1 MMCCKFR
8 FRLSLSE
15 DGPVTVSHQALDTER
30 RASQMERRR
39 CSGVR
44 IRVGETRQNAKE
56 GRLGLLFA
64 GWMETRTCGRVD
76 GMDGATANR
85 HQPRRKNGR
94 AAKVRQLRR
103 FAWQVSVSGWYELR
117 TSNELTSFF
126 VSLGRLVL
134 SCPRSGLVWSDLS
147 GSGLRKSVSTA

>member
-117 TSNELTSFF
+117 TSNELTSFCRLF
-126 VSLGRLVL
+126 VS
-134 SCPRSGLVWSDLS
+134 SCRAPGLVWS
-147 GSGLRKSVSTA
+147 GLV

>member
-1 MMCCKFR
+1 MCCKFR

-85 HQPRRKNGR
+85 HQPRRKKGCQGSTAEEVRLAGQR
-94 AAKVRQLRR
+94 A
-103 FAWQVSVSGWYELR
+103 GWYELR
-117 TSNELTSFF
+117 TSNELTPFLF
-126 VSLGRLVL
+126 SLGRLVL
-134 SCPRSGLVWSDLS
+134 SCPRSGLVCSVWVWSL
-147 GSGLRKSVSTA
+147 

>member
-103 FAWQVSVSGWYELR
+103 FAWQVSE
-117 TSNELTSFF
+117 
-126 VSLGRLVL
+126 RLVRVTYKQRVDVFFSFL
-134 SCPRSGLVWSDLS
+134 
-147 GSGLRKSVSTA
+147 